1 MRKLMSDIELRQS
14 VYDLLS
20 SLRGLDALKKLFW
33 SELNYERE
41 NQTLSRRNWPDK
53 AVEALAE
60 DPILLA
66 SGGEDFQV
74 IYARLNSKQLLL
86 NLERLVVTQLLKN
99 HPYTLFIFSD
109 FHQERW
115 HFINVKYDV
124 KQEKRQVLRRIT
136 VGPGEQLRT
145 ATERLSLLDL
155 DNISSESPLA
165 IQERH
170 DEAFDVEKVTKKFFE
185 QYRSVFEKV
194 EQLITKTIPN
204 ADQRRL
210 FTQKLFN
217 RLMFIVFIQKKGW
230 LKFNEQTNYLETLWQ
245 DYQNDNSTSDKN
257 FYHNRLTHLFFTGL
271 NNPQQTDIIGINNG
285 GFLRQ
290 IIGTV
295 PYLNGGLFEQD
306 EDDRNPNIIVPDQ
319 AIDVIL
325 HKLFS
330 NFNFTVTESTP
341 LDVEV
346 AVDPEML
353 GKVFEELVTG
363 RHESGSYYTPKPIVS
378 FMCREALKGYLG
390 GYEALVDEH
399 NVEQINV
406 PKARDLLQKLSEVK
420 IVDPA
425 CGSGAYLLGMLHELH
440 SLTRL
445 LDTRAQP
452 ENARDDYHRKLNII
466 QNNLYGVDI
475 DEFAVNIA
483 RLRLWLS
490 LTVEFDGEHPEPL
503 PNLDFKIESG
513 DSLTAPNPE
522 NVGQYTLRG
531 QIIRQ
536 YRDAKNSYLTMSEG
550 VQKQILKQKINEF
563 KAEIALITHGSNKV
577 NGFDWAVEFAEVFS
591 QKGFDIVLANPP
603 YGATVG
609 DRVRDLYFD
618 RLTDGAQS
626 KDTYGL
632 FMARGLQLLRSGGQ
646 LCYIVSDTWRTIKTH
661 KPLRKLFLEKTTIAH
676 FIDLPSWVF
685 DATVNTCIL
694 TVAKNTASE
703 SHDLIAADLRS
714 LQIGDWN
721 KLTENLAAIAAHSVD
736 LQTIDYARY
745 TYPQSLIATY
755 DNLSLFIGSPKL
767 YQLLSNSNFS
777 RLGTIADVKVG
788 LQTSDNDYYLRK
800 RRGARGS
807 YEILD
812 ESKLLTD
819 ADIAG
824 LSDDEKLNGVAPNK
838 YNNRCFL
845 PFDKGG
851 ESNTDEGWLPNYY
864 VPTQYLIDWSRDAVH
879 RLRTATIADVKRRKK
894 EFNKIEPQEEHRI
907 ASRFQNSEYYFQE
920 GITFSPTG
928 IYSPTFRLGSGCI
941 FGNKGSTIFV
951 RGIESRVLLG
961 FLTSIVS
968 RYLLKSYVSHT
979 VETGEEVLTRL
990 ILPSLSPDLH
1000 DRIKTLVESII
1011 NQQKH
1016 NQSYPYHLHEQKE
1029 IDAIIYQLYE
1039 LDYEDI
1045 REIELWY
1052 CRRYPKLAKAQGV
1065 LAEVKEKYE
1074 RHIEHC
1080 SRVLTKPPTYWKS
1093 HPILSLIAQGEGSKL
1108 EFKETLRVDIKTNT
1122 KNKDVLLASL
1132 KNITA
1137 FLNTDGGTLL
1147 IGVSD
1152 NLEIKG
1158 LEPDYTFGKGKN
1170 KDGFE
1175 NNLRQIMESKIT
1187 PYPLHP
1193 NKVLVMVEFFTLPE
1207 GEICQ
1212 VEVKPLD
1219 LSEIAYLEG
1228 KIFIRDGNRTKE
1240 LKGDTLES
1248 WKQKRN
1254 PSLN

>member
-1 MRKLMSDIELRQS
+1 MSDIELRQS